1 MDEKKKLIIEVA
13 VGVVVLVGV
22 ILIVVYALRGTGA
35 GGVGLSPAQSSTQ
48 LQYSGGFYNRSASST
63 SSTVAAV
70 PADTSVPNK
79 GSTSTPS
86 NVAVPVVQGPGSP
99 SGDVSYR
106 SFNISIDGGAY
117 SPNTVIV
124 KQGDTVNLELKAV
137 DANYAFTQP
146 QYHFNDPIAKGKT
159 QTVQFQASQ
168 VGNFTFYCGSCGGP
182 SKGPVGHLIV
192 TAN

>member
-1 MDEKKKLIIEVA
+1 MDEKKKIIIEVV
-13 VGVVVLVGV
+13 VGVVVLIVVVV
-22 ILIVVYALRGTGA
+22 IIVYALHGKGGA
-35 GGVGLSPAQSSTQ
+35 VSNATQPSNRAQSTSTP
-48 LQYSGGFYNRSASST
+48 LARLAALT
-63 SSTVAAV
+63 SSTTAAV
-70 PADTSVPNK
+70 PAGTVAPNK

-106 SFNISIDGGAY
+106 SFNISIDGSAY

-124 KQGDTVNLELKAV
+124 KTGDTVNLEMTAV
-137 DANYAFTQP
+137 DANYAFTLP

-159 QTVQFQASQ
+159 QTIQFQASG
-168 VGNFTFYCGSCGGP
+168 VGDFTFYCGSCGGP

-192 TAN
+192 TAD